1 MRSLIIIILLFIFLP
16 SNAQIV
22 ISQEM
27 IGAPLFSIENLSKF
41 KVVNSFSSN
50 LEVSVQSTLLAENG
64 DLICEVYSSNW
75 MLRPGMNRFDQTNV
89 IDEAAWGE
97 SALAIL
103 AQNQSKLYSGSYEWC
118 VKLRSVNIEE
128 DVESC
133 LLVTSAFDNF
143 LELVYPPNKSTISD
157 VRPNFSWISSLN
169 PIQLGAYERY
179 EYILTSNDKDQS
191 PREAINDNSPLLYIP
206 NVKSFGF
213 PYPANTSS
221 LIPGKEY
228 SWQIVHMINDTP
240 LLYSDV
246 WTFKVEKM
254 DDPRDLRYVELTSVT
269 AGTII
274 PVYSD
279 LFIRMSNSSDDE
291 TPVFRWRDE
300 KGIIHVLDVEREHQ
314 KKLEGTNELFVS
326 YKVRVSLS
334 AMKEGIHPIQVV
346 INGKT
351 TELLIQYMP

>member
-16 SNAQIV
+16 GNAQIV
-22 ISQEM
+22 ISQDM
-27 IGAPLFSIENLSKF
+27 IGAPLFSIGNLSKF

-64 DLICEVYSSNW
+64 DLICEVYTANW
-75 MLRPGMNRFDQTNV
+75 MLRPGMNRFDQTNAV
-89 IDEAAWGE
+89 DEATWGE

-103 AQNQSKLYSGSYEWC
+103 AQNQGKLYSGSYEWC
-118 VKLRSVNIEE
+118 IKLRSANIEE

-133 LLVTSAFDNF
+133 LLVTSVFDNF
-143 LELVYPPNKSTISD
+143 LELVYPPNKSTISE
-157 VRPNFSWISSLN
+157 VRPSFSWISSFN

-179 EYILTSNDKDQS
+179 EYILTSKEKGQS
-191 PREAINDNSPLLYIP
+191 PMEALNDNSPVLYIP

-221 LIPGKEY
+221 LIPGEEY
-228 SWQIVHMINDTP
+228 SWQIVHIINDVP

-254 DDPRDLRYVELTSVT
+254 DDPRDLKYVELTSVSP
-269 AGTII
+269 GTTI

-279 LFIRMSNSSDDE
+279 LFIRMSRSSDDE
-291 TPVFRWRDE
+291 TPVFSWRDE
-300 KGIIHVLDVEREHQ
+300 KGNFHFLDVERENQ
-314 KKLEGTNELFVS
+314 KKLEETNELFVS

-334 AMKEGIHPIQVV
+334 SMKEGIHPIQV
-346 INGKT
+346 IFNGKT